1 MKPKILDVIEL
12 IDGRIGTILESFDTD
27 NGYMIEISD
36 EEGKTI
42 DTPIVSISDINKII
56 YTV

>member
-1 MKPKILDVIEL
+1 MKPKILDVVEL